1 MPGTGNPVFG
11 GFYMRFVIITGLSG
25 AGRTRALR
33 CLEDMNF
40 YCVDNLPPILVSKF
54 AEMCSQSQGKL
65 DHVAVV
71 VDVRSG
77 SMFRELR
84 GELEGMQSTGLPF
97 EVLFLDAADET
108 LITRYKETRRA
119 HPLSPGGRAI
129 DGIIRE
135 REILEDIRKTA
146 THVIDTTKMLPQHL
160 KKRMRDLFSDTATGH
175 PMSIDIVSFGFKF
188 GIPLDSDLVFDVRF
202 LPNPFYE
209 PDLKPLT
216 GLDAPVREY
225 IMSYPQSRTFCEKLD
240 DMIHFLVPQYIEE
253 GKSNLVIS
261 VGCTGGKHRSV
272 AVAQFL
278 CNTLQSEGIS
288 CQVLHRD
295 KDKI

>member
-1 MPGTGNPVFG
+1 
-11 GFYMRFVIITGLSG
+11 MRFVVITGLSG

-33 CLEDMNF
+33 CLEDMNY

-77 SMFRELR
+77 SMFRELE
-84 GELEGMQSTGLPF
+84 GELSKMEKEGMAF
-97 EVLFLDAADET
+97 ELLFLEANEET
-108 LITRYKETRRA
+108 LIARYKETRRA

-129 DGIIRE
+129 DGIRKE
-135 REILEDIRKTA
+135 EEILRDIKKKA
-146 THVIDTTKMLPQHL
+146 THVVDTSNMLPQHL
-160 KKRMRDLFSDTATGH
+160 KKRVRDLFSDGADGL
-175 PMSIDIVSFGFKF
+175 PMTIDVMSFGFKY

-216 GLDAPVREY
+216 GLDAPVRDY
-225 IMSYPQSRTFCEKLD
+225 IMSYDQSCTFCDKLTD
-240 DMIHFLVPQYIEE
+240 LLQFLVPQYAEE

-261 VGCTGGKHRSV
+261 IGCTGGKHRSV
-272 AVAQFL
+272 TVAEHL
-278 CNTLQSEGIS
+278 AKSLMAGGKMCR
-288 CQVLHRD
+288 VVHRD
-295 KDKI
+295 KDKA

>member
-1 MPGTGNPVFG
+1 MKFIV
-11 GFYMRFVIITGLSG
+11 ITGLSG

-40 YCVDNLPPILVSKF
+40 YCVDNLPPVLVSKF

-84 GELEGMQSTGLPF
+84 GELTRMQEAALPF
-97 EVLFLDAADET
+97 ELLFLDANDAT
-108 LITRYKETRRA
+108 LIARYKETRRS

-129 DGIIRE
+129 DGIVRE
-135 REILEDIRKTA
+135 REILEDIKRLA
-146 THVIDTTKMLPQHL
+146 THTIDTSHMQPQHL
-160 KKRMRDLFSDTATGH
+160 KKRMRDLFSDASDGL
-175 PMSIDIVSFGFKF
+175 PMTIDIMSFGFKY

-209 PDLKPLT
+209 PELKPMT
-216 GLDAPVREY
+216 GLDEPVREY
-225 IMSYPQSRTFCEKLD
+225 IMAYPQSRDFCDRLLD
-240 DMIHFLVPQYIEE
+240 MVQFLIPQYAEE

-261 VGCTGGKHRSV
+261 IGCTGGKHRSV
-272 AVAQFL
+272 TVAAFL
-278 CNTLQSEGIS
+278 AEALSSRGTVCRL
-288 CQVLHRD
+288 LHRD
-295 KDKI
+295 KEKA

>member
-1 MPGTGNPVFG
+1 MK
-11 GFYMRFVIITGLSG
+11 FVVITGLSG

-77 SMFRELR
+77 SMFQELR
-84 GELEGMQSTGLPF
+84 GELSGMQEAGYPF
-97 EVLFLDAADET
+97 EVLFLEATNDT
-108 LITRYKETRRA
+108 LIARYKETRRA

-129 DGIIRE
+129 DGIIKE
-135 REILEDIRKTA
+135 REILGDIKKMA
-146 THVIDTTKMLPQHL
+146 THVIDTSNMLPQHL
-160 KKRMRDLFSDTATGH
+160 KKRMRDLFSDAADGTG
-175 PMSIDIVSFGFKF
+175 MTIDVMSFGFKY

-209 PDLKPLT
+209 PELKPLT
-216 GLDAPVREY
+216 GLDAPVFDY
-225 IMSYPQSRTFCEKLD
+225 IMAYPQSRAFCDKLTE
-240 DMIHFLVPQYIEE
+240 MVKFLVPQYMEE

-272 AVAQFL
+272 TVARFL
-278 CNTLQSEGIS
+278 TDALKSTGVS
-288 CQVLHRD
+288 CQITHRD
-295 KDKI
+295 IYKA

>member
-1 MPGTGNPVFG
+1 MK
-11 GFYMRFVIITGLSG
+11 FVVITGLSG

-40 YCVDNLPPILVSKF
+40 YCVDNLPPVLVSKF

-84 GELEGMQSTGLPF
+84 GELDGMRSAGLPF
-97 EVLFLDAADET
+97 ELLFLDATDEI
-108 LITRYKETRRA
+108 LIARYKETRRA
-119 HPLSPGGRAI
+119 HPRSPGGRVI
-129 DGIIRE
+129 DGITRE
-135 REILEDIRKTA
+135 REILQDIQSLA
-146 THVIDTTKMLPQHL
+146 THVIDTSKMLPQHL
-160 KKRMRDLFSDTATGH
+160 KKRMRDLFSDTATGQ
-175 PMSIDIVSFGFKF
+175 PMSIDIVSFGFKY

-216 GLDAPVREY
+216 GLDAPVRDF
-225 IMSYPQSRTFCEKLD
+225 IMSYPQSRLFCDKLT
-240 DMIHFLVPQYIEE
+240 DMIRFLVPQYVEE

-278 CNTLQSEGIS
+278 FGAMQTEGIN
-288 CQVLHRD
+288 CQILHRD
-295 KDKI
+295 KDKA

>member
-1 MPGTGNPVFG
+1 MKFIV
-11 GFYMRFVIITGLSG
+11 ITGLSG

-40 YCVDNLPPILVSKF
+40 YCVDNLPPVLVSKF

-77 SMFRELR
+77 GMFRELK
-84 GELEGMQSTGLPF
+84 GELQRMQAASLPF
-97 EVLFLDAADET
+97 ELLFLDASDET
-108 LITRYKETRRA
+108 LIARYKETRRA

-129 DGIIRE
+129 DGIVRE
-135 REILEDIRKTA
+135 REILQDIKLVA
-146 THVIDTTKMLPQHL
+146 THILDTSSMQPHHL
-160 KKRMRDLFSDTATGH
+160 KKRMRDLFSDASDGL
-175 PMSIDIVSFGFKF
+175 PMTIDIMSFGFKY

-202 LPNPFYE
+202 LPNPFYIPE
-209 PDLKPLT
+209 LKPLT
-216 GLDAPVREY
+216 GLDAPVRDY
-225 IMSYPQSRTFCEKLD
+225 IMAYPQSQAFCEKLV
-240 DMIHFLVPQYIEE
+240 DMVRFLVPQYAEE

-272 AVAQFL
+272 TIAAFL
-278 CNTLQSEGIS
+278 ADALSSKGTVCRL
-288 CQVLHRD
+288 LHRD
-295 KDKI
+295 KEKA

>member
-1 MPGTGNPVFG
+1 MKFIV
-11 GFYMRFVIITGLSG
+11 ITGLSG

-40 YCVDNLPPILVSKF
+40 YCVDNLPPVLVSKF

-77 SMFRELR
+77 SMFRELS
-84 GELEGMQSTGLPF
+84 GELAQMREAALPF
-97 EVLFLDAADET
+97 ELLFLDASDTT
-108 LITRYKETRRA
+108 LIARYKETRRA

-129 DGIIRE
+129 DGIVRE
-135 REILEDIRKTA
+135 REILEDIKRLA
-146 THVIDTTKMLPQHL
+146 THIVDTSHMQPHHL
-160 KKRMRDLFSDTATGH
+160 KKRMRDLFSDASDGL
-175 PMSIDIVSFGFKF
+175 PMTIDIMSFGFKY

-209 PDLKPLT
+209 PELKPMT
-216 GLDAPVREY
+216 GLDAPVRDY
-225 IMSYPQSRTFCEKLD
+225 IMAYPQSRDFCDKLL
-240 DMIHFLVPQYIEE
+240 DMVRFLIPQYTEE

-261 VGCTGGKHRSV
+261 IGCTGGKHRSV
-272 AVAQFL
+272 TVAAFL
-278 CNTLQSEGIS
+278 ADALSSKGIV
-288 CQVLHRD
+288 CRLLHRD
-295 KDKI
+295 KEKA

>member
-1 MPGTGNPVFG
+1 MKFIV
-11 GFYMRFVIITGLSG
+11 ITGLSG

-84 GELEGMQSTGLPF
+84 GELADMKEAGLPF

-108 LITRYKETRRA
+108 LIARYKETRRS

-135 REILEDIRKTA
+135 REILRDIKKIA
-146 THVIDTTKMLPQHL
+146 NHIIDTSTMQPQHL
-160 KKRMRDLFSDTATGH
+160 KKRMRDLFSDVSDGC
-175 PMSIDIVSFGFKF
+175 PMTIDIMSFGFKF

-209 PDLKPLT
+209 PTLKPMT
-216 GLDAPVREY
+216 GLDAPVRDY
-225 IMSYPQSRTFCEKLD
+225 IMAYPQSKAFCEKLT
-240 DMIHFLVPQYIEE
+240 DMVHFLVPQYIEE

-261 VGCTGGKHRSV
+261 IGCTGGKHRSV
-272 AVAQFL
+272 TVAEYL
-278 CNTLQSEGIS
+278 GEALRKEGTV
-288 CQVLHRD
+288 CRLLHRD
-295 KDKI
+295 KEKA

>member
-1 MPGTGNPVFG
+1 
-11 GFYMRFVIITGLSG
+11 MRFVIITGLSG

-77 SMFRELR
+77 SMFRELD
-84 GELEGMQSTGLPF
+84 GELSKMQKAGMPF
-97 EVLFLDAADET
+97 ELLFLEASEES
-108 LITRYKETRRA
+108 LIARYKETRRA
-119 HPLSPGGRAI
+119 HPLSPGGRAL
-129 DGIIRE
+129 DGIRKE
-135 REILEDIRKTA
+135 EEILRDIKKKA
-146 THVIDTTKMLPQHL
+146 THVVDTSNMLPRHL
-160 KKRMRDLFSDTATGH
+160 KKRIRDLFSDGADGL
-175 PMSIDIVSFGFKF
+175 PMTIDVMSFGFKF

-209 PDLKPLT
+209 PELKPLT
-216 GLDAPVREY
+216 GLDAPVRDY
-225 IMSYPQSRTFCEKLD
+225 IMAYDQSRAFCDKLTD
-240 DMIHFLVPQYIEE
+240 LLQFLVPQYAEE

-261 VGCTGGKHRSV
+261 IGCTGGKHRSV
-272 AVAQFL
+272 AVAEHLAKSLVDSGKL
-278 CNTLQSEGIS
+278 CR
-288 CQVLHRD
+288 VVHRD

>member
-1 MPGTGNPVFG
+1 
-11 GFYMRFVIITGLSG
+11 MRFVVITGLSG

-77 SMFRELR
+77 SMFRELD
-84 GELEGMQSTGLPF
+84 GELSKMQKAGMPF
-97 EVLFLDAADET
+97 ELLFLEASEES
-108 LITRYKETRRA
+108 LIARYKETRRA
-119 HPLSPGGRAI
+119 HPLSPGGRAL
-129 DGIIRE
+129 DGIRKE
-135 REILEDIRKTA
+135 EEILRDIKKKA
-146 THVIDTTKMLPQHL
+146 THVVDTSNMLPRHL
-160 KKRMRDLFSDTATGH
+160 KKRIRDLFSDGVGGL
-175 PMSIDIVSFGFKF
+175 PMTIDVMSFGFKF

-209 PDLKPLT
+209 PELKPLT
-216 GLDAPVREY
+216 GLDAPVRDY
-225 IMSYPQSRTFCEKLD
+225 IMAYDQSRAFCDKLTD
-240 DMIHFLVPQYIEE
+240 LLQFLVPQYAEE

-261 VGCTGGKHRSV
+261 IGCTGGKHRSV
-272 AVAQFL
+272 AVAEHLAKILVDSGKL
-278 CNTLQSEGIS
+278 CR
-288 CQVLHRD
+288 VVHRD

>member
-1 MPGTGNPVFG
+1 MKFIVVTG
-11 GFYMRFVIITGLSG
+11 MSG

-77 SMFRELR
+77 SMFQELK
-84 GELEGMQSTGLPF
+84 GQLEEMEAKGFPYEL
-97 EVLFLDAADET
+97 LFLDAKEDT
-108 LITRYKETRRA
+108 LIARYKETRRS
-119 HPLSPGGRAI
+119 HPLSFGGRALE
-129 DGIIRE
+129 GIVRE
-135 REILEDIRKTA
+135 REILKDIKHLA
-146 THVIDTTKMLPQHL
+146 THTVDTSSMQPNQL
-160 KKRMRDLFSDTATGH
+160 KKRMRDLFSDVSDGL
-175 PMSIDIVSFGFKF
+175 PMTIDVMSFGFKF

-202 LPNPFYE
+202 LPNPFYIPE
-209 PDLKPLT
+209 LKPMT
-216 GLDAPVREY
+216 GLDEPVRDY
-225 IMSYPQSRTFCEKLD
+225 IMSHPQTTTFCDKLL
-240 DMIHFLVPQYIEE
+240 DMVRFLIPQYAEE

-272 AVAQFL
+272 AIAAFL
-278 CNTLQSEGIS
+278 ADALATEGAICRVS
-288 CQVLHRD
+288 HRD
-295 KDKI
+295 KEKR

>member
-1 MPGTGNPVFG
+1 MKFIV
-11 GFYMRFVIITGLSG
+11 ITGLSG

-84 GELEGMQSTGLPF
+84 GELSGMERAGLPY
-97 EVLFLDAADET
+97 ELLFLDAADET
-108 LITRYKETRRA
+108 LIARYKETRRA

-129 DGIIRE
+129 DGIVRE
-135 REILEDIRKTA
+135 REILHDIKDMA
-146 THVIDTTKMLPQHL
+146 THVLDTTNMLPQHL
-160 KKRMRDLFSDTATGH
+160 KKRMRDLFSDTSAGGMMT
-175 PMSIDIVSFGFKF
+175 IDIMSFGFKY

-209 PDLKPLT
+209 PTLKPLT
-216 GLDAPVREY
+216 GLDAPVRDF
-225 IMSYPQSRTFCEKLD
+225 IMAYPQSRTFCDKLL
-240 DMIHFLVPQYIEE
+240 DMVRFLLPQYVEE

-261 VGCTGGKHRSV
+261 IGCTGGKHRSV
-272 AVAQFL
+272 TVADFL
-278 CNTLQSEGIS
+278 GNALADGGTICR
-288 CQVLHRD
+288 VLHRD
-295 KDKI
+295 KEKA

>member
-1 MPGTGNPVFG
+1 
-11 GFYMRFVIITGLSG
+11 MRFVVITGLSG

-40 YCVDNLPPILVSKF
+40 YCIDNLPPVLICKF

-77 SMFRELR
+77 SMFRELE
-84 GELEGMQSTGLPF
+84 GQLAELSRLGLPF
-97 EVLFLDAADET
+97 ELLFLEATEET
-108 LITRYKETRRA
+108 LVARYKETRRA
-119 HPLSPGGRAI
+119 HPLAYGGRVL
-129 DGIIRE
+129 DGLRQEKEMLQNI
-135 REILEDIRKTA
+135 KKMA
-146 THVIDTTKMLPQHL
+146 TQVIDTSAMTPQIL
-160 KKRMRDLFSDTATGH
+160 KKRMRDLFSDGANGL
-175 PMSIDIVSFGFKF
+175 PMTIDIMSFGFKF

-209 PDLKPLT
+209 PALKKLT
-216 GLDAPVREY
+216 GLDEPVRAY
-225 IMSYPQSRTFCEKLD
+225 IMDYPQSQIFCEKLI
-240 DMIHFLVPQYIEE
+240 DMIQFLIPQYAEE

-272 AVAQFL
+272 AVAEAL
-278 CNTLQSEGIS
+278 YAALAQSGKTCRI
-288 CQVLHRD
+288 VHRD
-295 KDKI
+295 KDIQMA

>member
-1 MPGTGNPVFG
+1 MK
-11 GFYMRFVIITGLSG
+11 FVVITGLSG

-40 YCVDNLPPILVSKF
+40 YCVDNLPPVLVSKF

-84 GELEGMQSTGLPF
+84 GELDGMRSAGLPF
-97 EVLFLDAADET
+97 ELLFLDATDEI
-108 LITRYKETRRA
+108 LIARYKETRRA
-119 HPLSPGGRAI
+119 HPLSPGGRVI
-129 DGIIRE
+129 DGITRE
-135 REILEDIRKTA
+135 REILQDIQSLA
-146 THVIDTTKMLPQHL
+146 THVIDTSKMLPQHL
-160 KKRMRDLFSDTATGH
+160 KKRMRDLFSDTATGQ
-175 PMSIDIVSFGFKF
+175 PMSIDIVSFGFKY

-216 GLDAPVREY
+216 GLDAPVRDF
-225 IMSYPQSRTFCEKLD
+225 IMSYPQSRLFCDKLT
-240 DMIHFLVPQYIEE
+240 DMIRFLVPQYVEE

-278 CNTLQSEGIS
+278 FGAMQTEGIN
-288 CQVLHRD
+288 CQILHRD
-295 KDKI
+295 KDKA

>member
-1 MPGTGNPVFG
+1 
-11 GFYMRFVIITGLSG
+11 MRFVVITGLSG

-77 SMFRELR
+77 SMFRELE
-84 GELEGMQSTGLPF
+84 GELSKMEKDGIPF
-97 EVLFLDAADET
+97 ELLFLEADEEA
-108 LITRYKETRRA
+108 LIARYKETRRA
-119 HPLSPGGRAI
+119 HPLTPGGRAI
-129 DGIIRE
+129 DGIRKE
-135 REILEDIRKTA
+135 EEILRDIKKKA
-146 THVIDTTKMLPQHL
+146 THVVDTSNMLPRHL
-160 KKRMRDLFSDTATGH
+160 KKRMRDLFADGADGL
-175 PMSIDIVSFGFKF
+175 PMTIDVMSFGFKY

-209 PDLKPLT
+209 PELKPLT
-216 GLDAPVREY
+216 GLDAPVRDY
-225 IMSYPQSRTFCEKLD
+225 IMAYDQSRAFCEKLAD
-240 DMIHFLVPQYIEE
+240 LLQFLVPQYAEE

-261 VGCTGGKHRSV
+261 IGCTGGKHRSV
-272 AVAQFL
+272 TVAEHL
-278 CNTLQSEGIS
+278 SKSLAQSGKI
-288 CQVLHRD
+288 CRVVHRD
-295 KDKI
+295 KDKA

>member
-1 MPGTGNPVFG
+1 MK
-11 GFYMRFVIITGLSG
+11 FVVITGLSG

-40 YCVDNLPPILVSKF
+40 YCVDNLPPVLVSKF

-84 GELEGMQSTGLPF
+84 GELDGMRLAGLPF
-97 EVLFLDAADET
+97 ELLFLDATDEI
-108 LITRYKETRRA
+108 LIARYKETRRA
-119 HPLSPGGRAI
+119 HPLSPGGRVI
-129 DGIIRE
+129 DGITRE
-135 REILEDIRKTA
+135 REILQDIQSLA
-146 THVIDTTKMLPQHL
+146 THVIDTSKMLPQHL
-160 KKRMRDLFSDTATGH
+160 KKRMRDLFSDTATGQ
-175 PMSIDIVSFGFKF
+175 PMSIDIVSFGFKY

-216 GLDAPVREY
+216 GLDAPVRDF
-225 IMSYPQSRTFCEKLD
+225 IMSYPQSRLFCDKLT
-240 DMIHFLVPQYIEE
+240 DMIRFLVPQYVEE

-278 CNTLQSEGIS
+278 FGAMQTEGIN
-288 CQVLHRD
+288 CQILHRD
-295 KDKI
+295 KDKA